1 MIYSQCQ
8 GRQTNSCKI
17 SRHRIKNATCFSS
30 RESDFFDCFNF
41 FKILS
46 QDKFFSS
53 IGYCDEIPAAER
65 GVVEQAWQVEKR
77 AAIAKK
83 RRNDDDNFI
92 LILLLSLL
100 GLVAMWGGGGWGRGI
115 SSVSR
120 AETGGGLMVFP
131 V

>member
-1 MIYSQCQ
+1 M
-8 GRQTNSCKI
+8 
-17 SRHRIKNATCFSS
+17 
-30 RESDFFDCFNF
+30 
-41 FKILS
+41 
-46 QDKFFSS
+46 
-53 IGYCDEIPAAER
+53 
-65 GVVEQAWQVEKR
+65 VEQVWQVVKR

-83 RRNDDDNFI
+83 RRDDDDNFI

-100 GLVAMWGGGGWGRGI
+100 GLVEMWRVEDI